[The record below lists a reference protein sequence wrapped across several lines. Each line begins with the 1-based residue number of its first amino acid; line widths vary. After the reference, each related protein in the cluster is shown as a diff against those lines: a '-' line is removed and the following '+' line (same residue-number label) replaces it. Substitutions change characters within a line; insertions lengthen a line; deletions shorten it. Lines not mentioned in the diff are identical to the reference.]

1 MQTPIFRDKTKFGSI
16 FKVQREVVAQ
26 EGPKASVRGRHRA
39 DSYLGELKE
48 SAESQSEAGLG
59 RL

>member
-48 SAESQSEAGLG
+48 SAESQSEA
-59 RL
+59 